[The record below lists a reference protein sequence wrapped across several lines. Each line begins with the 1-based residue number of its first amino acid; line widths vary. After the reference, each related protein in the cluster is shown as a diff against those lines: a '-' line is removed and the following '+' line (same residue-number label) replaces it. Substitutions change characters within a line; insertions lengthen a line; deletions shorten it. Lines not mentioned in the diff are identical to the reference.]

1 MLIIPFTVP
10 LFALSFSCAP
20 REACQRESR
29 SKLYTGWLVESVFYG
44 KLIKPRPLMRVV
56 QGVSD
61 TVYERKK
68 YANRGLDHEY
78 HVEH

>member
-1 MLIIPFTVP
+1 
-10 LFALSFSCAP
+10 
-20 REACQRESR
+20 
-29 SKLYTGWLVESVFYG
+29 
-44 KLIKPRPLMRVV
+44 MRVV